1 MTFRIAIPR
10 SDLAALEQPIA
21 DRLKAALKRTIEERD
36 ATLTRHDATDRFIL
50 VGYDSPPAELV
61 DLLEQ
66 HVPHHHLT
74 LGATP

>member
-10 SDLAALEQPIA
+10 SDLEALDPA
-21 DRLKAALKRTIEERD
+21 VRDRLTDTVRRTIEQTD
-36 ATLTRHDATDRFIL
+36 ATLTRHDSTDRFIL